1 MHPLHEEISNLL
13 KSIEDVTW
21 LSYRMMLLSSMG
33 IVCSKKVRK
42 KLSYRYQKDYVV
54 VGFVVSNHKEKFATE
69 TTLIKSVIQRLG
81 YKSAIKSCYIL
92 DYMNMHENDW
102 NYHLFRFCPYYP
114 LKITSRSENKTT
126 LSVSSYSNDVSPLFG
141 NSQYAELLN
150 VQVHKDDIR
159 NFLMELNNHNV
170 GIYVQHIIYSGS
182 MDEYKDVVGNKNYS
196 DFLLNYHINDV
207 IKFQPNRRGNNIEES
222 LTSLKIKPTKVL
234 CTAISK
240 KKNIT
245 YQEAL
250 QYVIDRQ
257 HSLLDSSFVKVN
269 FRLLNANK
277 STWGFI
283 IRSMDVGNVVP
294 SLINWK
300 DGIPQGGVVYCP
312 VEYFPIFMNKLKL
325 FNNSYL
331 NLNYYP
337 YFHQK

>member
-1 MHPLHEEISNLL
+1 MHPLHEEIRNLL
-13 KSIEDVTW
+13 KSVEDVTW
-21 LSYRMMLLSSMG
+21 LSYRMMILSSMG
-33 IVCSKKVRK
+33 IVCSTIVRK
-42 KLSYRYQKDYVV
+42 TLSYQYQKDYVV

-69 TTLIKSVIQRLG
+69 TTMIKSTISGLG
-81 YKSAIKSCYIL
+81 YKYTIKPCHSL
-92 DYMNMHENDW
+92 DYMHMNENDW

-114 LKITSRSENKTT
+114 LKITAKSAKTT
-126 LSVSSYSNDVSPLFG
+126 TISVSSYSNDLSPLFG
-141 NSQYAELLN
+141 NSQYAELLH

-159 NFLMELNNHNV
+159 NFLMELNNRNA
-170 GIYVQHIIYSGS
+170 GIYVQHIIYTGS
-182 MDEYKDVVGNKNYS
+182 IDEYKDVVGKKNYS
-196 DFLLNYHINDV
+196 DFLLNYHIDNV
-207 IKFQPNRRGNNIEES
+207 IKFQPNRRGKDKEES

-234 CTAISK
+234 CTAIAK

-250 QYVIDRQ
+250 QYVIDKQ

-277 STWGFI
+277 TTWGFI
-283 IRSMDVGNVVP
+283 IRSMDIGNVVP

-312 VEYFPIFMNKLKL
+312 VEYFPTFMNKLKL
-325 FNNSYL
+325 FNNDYL

-337 YFHQK
+337 YFHQ